1 MGSTATNALTTG
13 PRLFAVEHPNWLTG
27 LDACFLNLE
36 TSVQPLQLSVVL
48 ELDNS
53 TIPGGYSFDRFREEM
68 AMRIRALPEL
78 REKLSGRFLT
88 IDHPAWVEDREFDVG
103 NHVHRIVVPETIS
116 REELFKIYGSLVGA
130 HLSRSGPLWKMWVI
144 ERADGGVGHENLSV
158 VLTVHHALADGV
170 TYSTFFSYLFSAEPT
185 PPIPEFV
192 PVVGEDRPSSIA
204 LGGFVNFLSRPG
216 LLATNVLPESI
227 RAIRDAFRRSASGR
241 AMAAPFSAPPTV
253 FNSRFGVTRTVGFAH
268 LDLDEFKKVKNHF
281 GVTVTDV
288 ITTLVSGAVRQILID
303 RGELPTSTLTAL
315 VPISVHR
322 PGRHGRNQVSGML
335 AKLQTQIEDPLERL
349 RAIAAS
355 NAAAKEHSTSI
366 RDTLLEDWAQLAGR
380 VILGVAKQV
389 YGWVTK
395 SRPMYNVVVSNV
407 PAPECSGYF
416 LGAEIIA
423 AAGMG
428 PIMLGAG
435 LNITV
440 WPVGGKLN
448 FGLTSCPEVLP
459 DLSGLESGIRDGLEL
474 LLAEV
479 ERANVH

>member
-1 MGSTATNALTTG
+1 MQS
-13 PRLFAVEHPNWLTG
+13 PNWLTG

-36 TSVQPLQLSVVL
+36 TPVQPLQLSVVL

-53 TIPGGYSFDRFREEM
+53 TVPGGYSFDGFREEM
-68 AMRIRALPEL
+68 AKRIRALPEL
-78 REKLSGRFLT
+78 RQKLSGRRLS
-88 IDHPAWVEDREFDVG
+88 IDHPAWVEDREFDVN
-103 NHVHRIVVPETIS
+103 NHVHRMAVPETIS
-116 REELFKIYGSLVGA
+116 RQELFKIYGSLVGA
-130 HLSRSGPLWKMWVI
+130 HLSRGGPLWRMWVI
-144 ERADGGVGHENLSV
+144 ERADGVVGPEKLSV
-158 VLTVHHALADGV
+158 VLTVHHSLADGV
-170 TYSTFFSYLFSAEPT
+170 TYSTFFSYLFSAEPA
-185 PPIPEFV
+185 PPEPTFV
-192 PVVGEDRPSSIA
+192 PVVGDDQPSRIA
-204 LGGFVNFLSRPG
+204 FGGFVNFLSRPWI
-216 LLATNVLPESI
+216 LATKVVPESV
-227 RAIRDAFRRSASGR
+227 RAIRDAFGRSASGR

-253 FNSRFGVTRTVGFAH
+253 FNSRFDVTRTVGFVH

-288 ITTLVSGAVRQILID
+288 IATLVSGAVRQVLFD

-315 VPISVHR
+315 VPISVHQR
-322 PGRHGRNQVSGML
+322 GRHGRNQVSGML
-335 AKLQTQIEDPLERL
+335 AKLQTQIEAPVERL

-355 NAAAKEHSTSI
+355 NAAAKEHSAAISG
-366 RDTLLEDWAQLAGR
+366 TLLEDCTQLGGR
-380 VILGVAKQV
+380 MLMGLAKRA
-389 YGWVTK
+389 YGWVTQ

-407 PAPECSGYF
+407 PAPEFSGYF
-416 LGAEIIA
+416 LGAEILA

-459 DLSGLESGIRDGLEL
+459 NLSGLESVIRDGLDQ

-479 ERANVH
+479 ERSSIS